1 NVNGK
6 LVLTGGA
13 ALEILIVI
21 SGKLNFTVFHILG
34 KGWIERTPNG
44 TLTGMGQQLLK
55 GEADVV
61 LSRSEIIQYRVEQ
74 LSITHILH
82 TSMLKAYFKKPVSFS
97 LRDIYFTTFSPKL
110 WLAILTMWL
119 VFGVTFRLFSY
130 CKKKIT
136 SDNKIQR
143 DDFVLGDVVL
153 WFISSASLQGW
164 NSAPSETSLRIIFL
178 SGKLATLIMYA
189 IFSSF
194 MISKLSVE
202 KDLV

>member
-82 TSMLKAYFKKPVSFS
+82 TS
-97 LRDIYFTTFSPKL
+97 IPKL